1 MQRKWC
7 TNQSTLENNNAI
19 EQFLKT
25 VIVMYSSKK
34 PINTAPVV
42 ASYASNLK
50 GFWITNQNICGAV
63 QKFPK
68 YINKNYYV
76 LPGSYSAPSPSK

>member
-1 MQRKWC
+1 MALMVMSITTLLEMQILSGKLNVRG
-7 TNQSTLENNNAI
+7 AI
-19 EQFLKT
+19 
-25 VIVMYSSKK
+25 
-34 PINTAPVV
+34 
-42 ASYASNLK
+42 
-50 GFWITNQNICGAV
+50 